1 MWYLTA
7 ILNLNDRVLILDSI
21 GRIGRIGFT
30 DKGQSAK
37 RAKRQKRKVKA

>member
-1 MWYLTA
+1 MTA
-7 ILNLNDRVLILDSI
+7 ILNFNDRVLIQDL
-21 GRIGRIGFT
+21 IGRIGFT